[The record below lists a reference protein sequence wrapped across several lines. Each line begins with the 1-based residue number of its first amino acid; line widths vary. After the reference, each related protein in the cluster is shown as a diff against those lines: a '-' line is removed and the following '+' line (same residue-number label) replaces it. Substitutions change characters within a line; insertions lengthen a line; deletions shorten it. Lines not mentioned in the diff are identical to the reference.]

1 MEIGCVK
8 ETYYLYCTLKLI
20 TFVLQKMEKEKFHI
34 EYVFDKVS
42 LLSLWNHVTSPLGLS
57 EWFSDKVDI
66 NGDIYTFSW
75 KEATQ
80 EARVIAYIPGEFIRF
95 RWDDEESESAY
106 FEFKM
111 RTTELTGS
119 TVFEV
124 TDFAIPAEKGDSIHL
139 WETQIETLKRT
150 LGI

>member
-1 MEIGCVK
+1 
-8 ETYYLYCTLKLI
+8 
-20 TFVLQKMEKEKFHI
+20 MEKEKFHI

-57 EWFSDKVDI
+57 EWFSDKVSI
-66 NGDIYTFSW
+66 NGDVYTFFW
-75 KEATQ
+75 KGVSQNAV
-80 EARVIAYIPGEFIRF
+80 VIAHVPGEFIRF
-95 RWDDEESESAY
+95 QWDDEEDDSAY
-106 FEFKM
+106 FEFRM

-119 TVFEV
+119 AVFEV
-124 TDFAIPAEKGDSIHL
+124 TDFATPPEKGDAIRL